1 MGLTG
6 HELKQDALIRDQAGH
21 VPLIYWP
28 NTPNFGDLLSPWLFE
43 KLTDCGIAQVQ
54 TRPTSANGPIR
65 LLQKLT
71 ERGPLAKPHYV
82 GIGSIMS
89 RVRDN
94 SVVWGTGAFG
104 TEQSRQL
111 NKRAQYHTVRGPL
124 SRQLLKNRGLDIP
137 EVYGDPA
144 LLTPLFFDAPE
155 KKTHEIGLV
164 LRWSEFDWIK
174 APVGPG
180 VKIIDLGS
188 SDVEETLT
196 QILSC
201 NRIVTSSLHGL
212 IIADTYGIPNAFL
225 ASNTPKGGIF
235 KYLDYFASVNKF
247 RRPKALDFGT
257 TPLEIDK
264 LDAIFKFD
272 DGTIDFSPDTLLQAC
287 PFLAPSV

>member
-6 HELKQDALIRDQAGH
+6 YKLEHDALIRDQTGH

-43 KLTDCGIAQVQ
+43 KLTNCTIAQVQ
-54 TRPTSANGPIR
+54 AKPTFPKGPKR
-65 LLQKLT
+65 FLQSLT
-71 ERGPLAKPHYV
+71 ESGPLAEPNYV

-89 RVRDN
+89 RVRDK

-104 TEQSRQL
+104 TEQTRQL
-111 NKRAQYHTVRGPL
+111 NKQAQYHAVRGPL
-124 SRQLLKNRGLDIP
+124 SRQLLRNCGLDIP
-137 EVYGDPA
+137 EIYGDPA
-144 LLTPLFFDAPE
+144 LLAPLFFDAPE

-174 APVGPG
+174 APVGAG

-188 SDVEETLT
+188 SDVEGTLT

-201 NRIVTSSLHGL
+201 NRIITSSLHGL
-212 IIADTYGIPNAFL
+212 IIADAYGIPNAFL
-225 ASNTPKGGIF
+225 ASDTPKGGIF

-257 TPLEIDK
+257 ARLEIDA
-264 LDAIFKFD
+264 LDALFEFD
-272 DGTIDFSPDTLLQAC
+272 DRAIDFSPDTLLDAC
-287 PFLAPSV
+287 PFLAPSL